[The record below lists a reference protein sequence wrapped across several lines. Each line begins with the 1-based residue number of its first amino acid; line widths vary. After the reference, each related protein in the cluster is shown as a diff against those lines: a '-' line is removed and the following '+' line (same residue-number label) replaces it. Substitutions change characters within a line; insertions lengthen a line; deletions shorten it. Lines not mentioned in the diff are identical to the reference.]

1 MKKSFT
7 RRKFIDEVQIVNVL
21 ENSVS
26 PSPTQVHDILQK
38 AGEKRGLTLNE
49 SACLL
54 NVHDEELTADVFK
67 TAGRVKDEIYGERL
81 VFFAPLYISD
91 FCVNDCAYCNFHVQN
106 TQLPRKKLTPDE
118 IKEQTREIIHSG
130 HKRILLECGE
140 DPANN
145 TIDDVVQAIETI
157 YSVKT
162 PKGNIR
168 RINVNIAATTTENYK
183 RLKEAHIGTYQ
194 LFQETYHEQTYKKLH
209 KGLKADYFRQL
220 TAHERAF
227 EAGIDDVGIGVLFG
241 LYTNWKFEALA
252 LISHANYLD
261 KKYGVGPHT
270 ISVPRF
276 QKAPTVDFTPRTD
289 LTDVDFLKLIA
300 VLRLSV
306 PYTGII
312 LSTRESAQIRNAAF
326 KIGVSQAS
334 AGSVTVTG
342 GYGKKERSQPQ
353 FEIHDR
359 RTLHEVIKDILQ
371 DGLLPSFCTACYRKG
386 RTGHDF
392 MSLSKPGKIYTFCRP
407 NGILTFAEYLEDFAK
422 QNGVYEKGKEVIER
436 TMNQIEHKKLQDET
450 RKRLGRI
457 FQGER
462 DLYF

>member
-1 MKKSFT
+1 MEENQPMKI
-7 RRKFIDEVQIVNVL
+7 IDDDRIVGVL
-21 ENSVS
+21 ENSVNPS
-26 PSPTQVHDILQK
+26 PSQVHDILQK
-38 AGEKRGLTLNE
+38 AGEKRGLTLDE

-54 NVHDEELTADVFK
+54 NVQEKELTARIFE

-91 FCVNDCAYCNFHVQN
+91 YCVNDCAYCNFHVRNAQFLRK
-106 TQLPRKKLTPDE
+106 QLTTDE
-118 IKEQTREIIHSG
+118 IKEQTQQIIYSG

-140 DPANN
+140 DSKNN
-145 TIDDVVQAIETI
+145 TIDYVVKAIETI
-157 YSVKT
+157 YLVKT
-162 PKGNIR
+162 QKGNIR

-183 RLKEAHIGTYQ
+183 RLKDAHIGTYQ
-194 LFQETYHEQTYKKLH
+194 LFQETYHEETYKKLH

-227 EAGIDDVGIGVLFG
+227 EAGIDDVGIGALFG
-241 LYTNWKFEALA
+241 LYENWKFEALA

-289 LTDVDFLKLIA
+289 LSDVDFLKLIA

-312 LSTRESAQIRNAAF
+312 LSTRESAETRNAAF
-326 KIGVSQAS
+326 KVGVSQAS

-342 GYGKKERSQPQ
+342 GYGKNGSSQPQ
-353 FEIHDR
+353 FETQDR

-407 NGILTFAEYLEDFAK
+407 NGLLTFAEYLEDFAK
-422 QNGVYEKGKEVIER
+422 HNGVYEKGKKIIER
-436 TMNQIEHKKLQDET
+436 TVNQIENKKLQDET
-450 RKRLGRI
+450 RNRLVKI

>member
-1 MKKSFT
+1 MKI
-7 RRKFIDEVQIVNVL
+7 IDAVRIVNAL
-21 ENSVS
+21 ENNGKPS
-26 PSPTQVHDILQK
+26 PSQVHDILQK
-38 AGEKRGLTLNE
+38 ASEKRGLTLDE

-54 NVHDEELTADVFK
+54 NIEAQEFTTRVFE

-91 FCVNDCAYCNFHVQN
+91 FCVNDCAYCNFHVRN
-106 TQLPRKKLTPDE
+106 TKLLRKKLTTEE
-118 IKEQTREIIHSG
+118 IKEQTRHIIDSG

-140 DPANN
+140 DLKNN
-145 TIDDVVQAIETI
+145 TIDYVVNAIEAI
-157 YSVKT
+157 YSVQT
-162 PKGNIR
+162 RKGNIR
-168 RINVNIAATTTENYK
+168 RINVNVAATTTENYR

-194 LFQETYHEQTYKKLH
+194 LFQETYHEETFKKLH
-209 KGLKADYFRQL
+209 KGLKADYVRQL

-227 EAGIDDVGIGVLFG
+227 EAGIDDVGIGALFG
-241 LYTNWKFEALA
+241 LYKNWKFETLA

-276 QKAPTVDFTPRTD
+276 QKAPTVDFMPRVEFSDT
-289 LTDVDFLKLIA
+289 DFLKLIA

-312 LSTRESAQIRNAAF
+312 LSTREKAETRNAAF
-326 KIGVSQAS
+326 KVGVSQAS
-334 AGSVTVTG
+334 AGSVAVTG
-342 GYGKKERSQPQ
+342 GYGKNGSSQPQ

-371 DGLLPSFCTACYRKG
+371 EGLLPSFCTACYRKG
-386 RTGHDF
+386 RTGHNF
-392 MSLSKPGKIYTFCRP
+392 MSLSKPGTIYTFCRP
-407 NGILTFAEYLEDFAK
+407 NGLLTFAEYLEDFAK
-422 QNGVYEKGKEVIER
+422 HNGDYEKGKNVIER
-436 TMNQIEHKKLQDET
+436 TVNKIEKKSLQDET
-450 RKRLGRI
+450 RKRLVKI